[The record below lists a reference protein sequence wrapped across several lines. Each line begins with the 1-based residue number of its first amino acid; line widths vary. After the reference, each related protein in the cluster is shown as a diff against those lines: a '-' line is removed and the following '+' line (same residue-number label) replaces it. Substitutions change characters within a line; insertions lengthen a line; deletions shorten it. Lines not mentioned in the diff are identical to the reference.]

1 MTQASHI
8 YTQTNK
14 HMKSVPVS
22 FINRYTLSLN
32 SPPQLPLPATS
43 PIVCRRHLI
52 GSHGHGMSIRRSP
65 CRSPA
70 PTASQIPYFS
80 AARTPPESCQEN
92 RRDVHPTS
100 IPRRRRRRIPSPD
113 SSKTNDTSFPDSN
126 TSTGSNLALSTPPPE
141 KNPLHGFSR

>member
-1 MTQASHI
+1 
-8 YTQTNK
+8 
-14 HMKSVPVS
+14 MKSVPVS

-32 SPPQLPLPATS
+32 SPLQIPLPATS
-43 PIVCRRHLI
+43 PIVCRRNLI
-52 GSHGHGMSIRRSP
+52 GSHGRGHKMSLHRSP

-70 PTASQIPYFS
+70 PTASPTPSFS
-80 AARTPPESCQEN
+80 AARTLPESCQEN
-92 RRDVHPTS
+92 RRNVPPTS